1 MQSNSNANAKNKIKL
16 IYINTELDRY
26 VDYSEK
32 NIFFIITAPNSN
44 LRKVSK

>member
-26 VDYSEK
+26 VDYFDK
-32 NIFFIITAPNSN
+32 LIFFIVTAPYSN